1 MGHSPWPIWGTVLG
15 QDSLSQPSFRQHR
28 YLQPPQLGTP
38 QALAGQDGSRPTVGV
53 RRGRIRAKGGRKM
66 SGSFACS
73 PAKAPW
79 GVGAAVPALQHRF
92 N

>member
-53 RRGRIRAKGGRKM
+53 RRGRIRAKGGEKDERLLCLQPRKGTLGR
-66 SGSFACS
+66 GSRCAS
-73 PAKAPW
+73 PAAS
-79 GVGAAVPALQHRF
+79 L
-92 N
+92 